1 MMLRFLNPSH
11 PSILH
16 YSHLPPPRCSL
27 SIPHSRSRGGGKRF
41 LPFPSPSSSS
51 SFTTKTPLPNN
62 EPAPKTTRILTRL
75 NKRLP
80 KFLHSYTNPL
90 ITAPISHIT
99 SFLILHELTAL
110 VPLVALFGV
119 FHYTSWLPDGF
130 GQAVWA
136 REKAE
141 KLVRYLERRKLDWRR
156 RLPKKEAD
164 EGEGEGVES
173 VGNLSRAG
181 RMGERI
187 SRVLLEYVSSYKSSF
202 FLVLLF
208 FVLEVLF
215 VYSSPPRSPSPAPS
229 PTHQIKNSIN
239 QNLFDAL
246 RKRHFNTYMQYR
258 TNYKKIFAKKKKKA
272 SHFLRNR
279 KAAAP
284 SQNHLM
290 RMGYALVRKEL
301 HYPPHHFYQIHLLFQ
316 AFAAGTAALKFLL
329 VLVSSK
335 SFRTSTN

>member
-1 MMLRFLNPSH
+1 MYLL
-11 PSILH
+11 
-16 YSHLPPPRCSL
+16 
-27 SIPHSRSRGGGKRF
+27 
-41 LPFPSPSSSS
+41 
-51 SFTTKTPLPNN
+51 
-62 EPAPKTTRILTRL
+62 
-75 NKRLP
+75 
-80 KFLHSYTNPL
+80 TNPL
-90 ITAPISHIT
+90 
-99 SFLILHELTAL
+99 
-110 VPLVALFGV
+110 LF
-119 FHYTSWLPDGF
+119 
-130 GQAVWA
+130 
-136 REKAE
+136 
-141 KLVRYLERRKLDWRR
+141 
-156 RLPKKEAD
+156 
-164 EGEGEGVES
+164 
-173 VGNLSRAG
+173 
-181 RMGERI
+181 
-187 SRVLLEYVSSYKSSF
+187 SSF
-202 FLVLLF
+202 F
-208 FVLEVLF
+208 
-215 VYSSPPRSPSPAPS
+215 SSFLTCYLSTPPPPFPLS

-258 TNYKKIFAKKKKKA
+258 TNYKKIFAQKKKKA